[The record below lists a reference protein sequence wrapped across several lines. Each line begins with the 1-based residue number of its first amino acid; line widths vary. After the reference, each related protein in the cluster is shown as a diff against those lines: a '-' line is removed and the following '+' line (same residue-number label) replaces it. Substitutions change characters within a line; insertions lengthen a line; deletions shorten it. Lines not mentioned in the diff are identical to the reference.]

1 MKFEF
6 INKYKFNHYL
16 ANFKTKKSFK
26 EPKNLTVALK
36 IKRNTIILPKQI
48 ESIRRII
55 SKPIKKEKGSLDFS
69 HVLPTIQKS
78 QKPLQTR
85 MGKGKG
91 RPADFFTYAKKNT
104 SFLNILNAQ
113 SKYFKKSHFKRI
125 KNKLKIDLKLIK
137 KKIKRFIPPKKLG
150 QLIILK

>member
-16 ANFKTKKSFK
+16 ANFKTKKSLK

-36 IKRNTIILPKQI
+36 LKRNTTVFPKQL

-104 SFLNILNAQ
+104 SIVNILNAH
-113 SKYFKKSHFKRI
+113 SKYLKKSYIKRI
-125 KNKLKIDLKLIK
+125 KNKLKIDLKVIK
-137 KKIKRFIPPKKLG
+137 RKIKRFIPPKQLG
-150 QLIILK
+150 KLIILK